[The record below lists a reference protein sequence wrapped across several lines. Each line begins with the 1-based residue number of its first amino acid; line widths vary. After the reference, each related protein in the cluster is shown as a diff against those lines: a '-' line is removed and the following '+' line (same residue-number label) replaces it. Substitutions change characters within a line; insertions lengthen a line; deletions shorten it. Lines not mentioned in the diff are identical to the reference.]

1 MGNALSNE
9 TKRRE
14 ARALLL
20 ELHSQAQYTLFVGS
34 LLALAV
40 TGLPQKFNSLGLSQ
54 WIMDSVGGI
63 ETLRLIHHIAGGV
76 LIFAG
81 FYHVAMVLV
90 AVLIFRMMTPLQM
103 FPDGKDLRDALQM
116 ARYFLGLRQKRTAFS
131 RPSYFQKLD
140 YWVIVW
146 SLVVMGSSG
155 LIALFPVRAVR
166 LVSGE
171 AVLAV
176 LRVHSDSA
184 MLVVAWVL
192 LIHLIYAGLAPALF
206 PHRAAFLS
214 GKSVGAKLAVPPAP
228 EPALATT
235 TGAAA
240 GDPDG
245 GLAGHALLE
254 DVAPF
259 DERGESPQRTRRE
272 SDDQAG

>member
-1 MGNALSNE
+1 MSNALSDE

-20 ELHSQAQYTLFVGS
+20 ELHGQAQHTLFVGS

-76 LIFAG
+76 LIFTG
-81 FYHVAMVLV
+81 FYHVALVLV

-103 FPDGKDLRDALQM
+103 IPDGKDLRDALQM
-116 ARYFLGLRQKRTAFS
+116 TRYFLGLRQQRTAFN

-146 SLVVMGSSG
+146 SMMVMGSSG

-166 LVSGE
+166 FVSGE
-171 AVLAV
+171 SVLAA
-176 LRVHSDSA
+176 LGVHSSSA

-214 GKSVGAKLAVPPAP
+214 GESVGAKLAVPPTP
-228 EPALATT
+228 EPALTAT

-245 GLAGHALLE
+245 GRAGHSLLE
-254 DVAPF
+254 DVALF
-259 DERGESPQRTRRE
+259 DGRAESPERTRSE
-272 SDDQAG
+272 SDDHAG

>member
-1 MGNALSNE
+1 
-9 TKRRE
+9 
-14 ARALLL
+14 
-20 ELHSQAQYTLFVGS
+20 
-34 LLALAV
+34 
-40 TGLPQKFNSLGLSQ
+40 
-54 WIMDSVGGI
+54 IMDSVGGI

-81 FYHVAMVLV
+81 FYHVALVLV

-103 FPDGKDLRDALQM
+103 IPDGKDLRDALQM
-116 ARYFLGLRQKRTAFS
+116 TRYFLGLRQQRTAFS

-146 SLVVMGSSG
+146 SMVVMGSSG

-166 LVSGE
+166 FVSGE
-171 AVLAV
+171 SVLAA
-176 LRVHSDSA
+176 LGVHSDSA

-214 GKSVGAKLAVPPAP
+214 GESVGAQLAVPPTP
-228 EPALATT
+228 EPALTAT

-245 GLAGHALLE
+245 GRAGHALLE
-254 DVAPF
+254 DVALF
-259 DERGESPQRTRRE
+259 DGRAESPERTRSE
-272 SDDQAG
+272 SDDHAG